1 MQRQSQIVSPKM
13 METLFPEK
21 RRSRK
26 K

>member
-13 METLFPEK
+13 IEILFPEK

>member
-13 METLFPEK
+13 IEILFPEK
-21 RRSRK
+21 RSRK